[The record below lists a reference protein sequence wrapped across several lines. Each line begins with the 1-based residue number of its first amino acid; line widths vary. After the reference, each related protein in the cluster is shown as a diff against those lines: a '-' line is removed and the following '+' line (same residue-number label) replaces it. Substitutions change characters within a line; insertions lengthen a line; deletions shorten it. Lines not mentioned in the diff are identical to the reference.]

1 MEDISIENLDQ
12 KLMISDNDTEA
23 ALLSYLWYVVQ
34 KVPVEDYLKDAD
46 KDENVSSTLDYL
58 RLYCFVPFFIRASDI
73 VWDYDTDRIY
83 SFIDYIKEKVL
94 DDNIIKPYTLNVI
107 KNCLQEQG
115 LIELSDFDISAEE
128 DEDFY
133 NHEKWD
139 FFKQI
144 SYRFE
149 VRDYLKSVGLNAL
162 TMLFSNITN
171 SEDTQNLANS
181 IYSTKNEPEASSSES
196 SSSEDNCSQSRK
208 EFYASLSGEETDP
221 FDAEPDELDEYDEF
235 ELSHQDF
242 ARDEDSYDTDEEE
255 DEEYEHKFASMDD
268 FIEFIIQHADEL
280 IPLAPT
286 FTQCHLYEFI
296 KGDSD

>member
-94 DDNIIKPYTLNVI
+94 DDNIIKPYTINVI

-181 IYSTKNEPEASSSES
+181 LYAPQNEPEASSSES
-196 SSSEDNCSQSRK
+196 SSAKDHRSESR
-208 EFYASLSGEETDP
+208 EELYSSLSGEETDP

-235 ELSHQDF
+235 ELSHQDLEL
-242 ARDEDSYDTDEEE
+242 DEDSYGTDEEE
-255 DEEYEHKFASMDD
+255 DEEYEHKFASLDD

-280 IPLAPT
+280 IPLAPN